1 MTRVQPTFA
10 DLMIDAMAEGVFT
23 LDEAG
28 RITLWNPAMERITG
42 FRTEEVLGRSC
53 QVLNFNR
60 CLRNECPNGMADCG
74 IFAYGKVDAKECAL
88 RHRDGHDVPVLKNA
102 RVVRDP
108 GGRLLGVVET
118 VTDLTRLKA
127 AERQAEAA
135 RRRLGERHRLANL
148 VGKSAGMQEVFDAV
162 QLAAASDATVL
173 ICGESGTGKELVA
186 GAIHHHS
193 RRSGRPFVAV
203 NCSALPESL
212 LESELFGHVAGAFTG
227 ASRSRVGRFEEAEG
241 GTLFLDEIG
250 DISPF
255 IQVKLLRVLQE
266 REIQRVGDS
275 RRRKVDIRVIA
286 ATHRDLAVQVA
297 DGSFRQD
304 LYYRV
309 KVFPIRIPP
318 LRERREDIPL
328 LVDHFRAKF
337 NRRTGKSV
345 AALAPEALRALLAW
359 PWRGNVRELEN
370 AIEHGFV
377 LCRGPEIVPADLP
390 VEIRTGSRAP
400 DSAGVDGPPSRRGR
414 SPLDREQLLGLL
426 AACDWNKA
434 EVGRRS
440 GYSRTAVWK
449 FMKRWGIPLAPPAKP
464 GDQSP

>member
-1 MTRVQPTFA
+1 MTRLEPTFA
-10 DLMIDAMAEGVFT
+10 ELMIDAMAEGVFT

-28 RITLWNPAMERITG
+28 RITLWNSAMERITG
-42 FRTEEVLGRSC
+42 FRAEEVMGGSC

-74 IFAYGKVDAKECAL
+74 IFEYGKVDAKECAL

-108 GGRLLGVVET
+108 AGRLLGVVET

-127 AERQAEAA
+127 AERQVEAA

-148 VGKSAGMQEVFDAV
+148 VGKSTGMQDVFDAV

-173 ICGESGTGKELVA
+173 ISGESGTGKELVA

-203 NCSALPESL
+203 NCSALSESL

-227 ASRSRVGRFEEAEG
+227 AARSRVGRFEEADG

-275 RRRKVDIRVIA
+275 RRRQVDIRVIA
-286 ATHRDLAVQVA
+286 ATHRDLARLVA

-304 LYYRV
+304 LYYRI
-309 KVFPIRIPP
+309 KVFPIHIPP

-328 LVDHFRAKF
+328 LVHHFRAKF
-337 NRRTGKSV
+337 NRRTGKAVVSV
-345 AALAPEALRALLAW
+345 APEALRALMAW

-377 LCRGPEIVPADLP
+377 LCRGPRIALADLP

-400 DSAGVDGPPSRRGR
+400 DPAATDGQLPHRGR
-414 SPLDREQLLGLL
+414 TPLDRERLIALL
-426 AACDWNKA
+426 AACGWNKA
-434 EVGRRS
+434 EVGRRT

-449 FMKRWGIPLAPPAKP
+449 FMKRWGIPLAPPPKTGGP
-464 GDQSP
+464 PP